1 MSRKKK
7 QYLVLGLGR
16 FGQGLALDLEEMG
29 AEVMGVDQNEDH
41 VSEVADRIT
50 HSAVA
55 DTTDS
60 KVLLQFGV
68 AEFDGV
74 ICAIG
79 NVLEASLMTTLLLK
93 ELGAKYLVAKATS
106 ELHGKILKR
115 IGADRVIFPERE
127 VAARLARDF
136 LAPKDFVE
144 VVPLTVQH
152 SMFELKAPKEF
163 SGHTLSELHLRRR
176 FGLLVVAIR
185 RGEET
190 VVSPGADEVVRHD
203 DLMVVVGDRAR
214 ARELLNGEL

>member
-1 MSRKKK
+1 MSSKK
-7 QYLVLGLGR
+7 QYLILGLGR
-16 FGQGLALDLEEMG
+16 FGQGLALDLERMG
-29 AEVMGVDQNEDH
+29 AEVMGVDENEEH
-41 VSEVADRIT
+41 VSEIADRIT
-50 HSAVA
+50 HTAVA
-55 DTTDS
+55 DTTEK
-60 KVLLQFGV
+60 KVLEQLGV
-68 AEFDGV
+68 AEFDSV

-79 NVLEASLMTTLLLK
+79 NVLEASLMTTLLAK
-93 ELGAKYLVAKATS
+93 ELGARHLVAKATS

-144 VVPLTVQH
+144 LVPLTVQH

-163 SGHTLSELHLRRR
+163 SGHALSELHLRHK

-190 VVSPGADEVVRHD
+190 VVSPGAHEVIRHN
-203 DLMVVVGDRAR
+203 DLMVVVGDRAQ
-214 ARELLNGEL
+214 AKELLNGAL

>member
-60 KVLLQFGV
+60 KVLQQFGV

-152 SMFELKAPKEF
+152 SMFELKAPK
-163 SGHTLSELHLRRR
+163 
-176 FGLLVVAIR
+176 
-185 RGEET
+185 
-190 VVSPGADEVVRHD
+190 
-203 DLMVVVGDRAR
+203 
-214 ARELLNGEL
+214 